1 MTTVS
6 VVIPMY
12 NSEKS
17 ILKTLESV
25 FSQTFLPSEIIV
37 VNDGSTD
44 NSNMLV
50 EEFISTNTE
59 IRIKLIN
66 KSNGGVSSA
75 RNKGI
80 ENASSEWIALLDSD
94 DEWLPNK
101 LERQVKILKENTH
114 IEFLGTNRNGEYFNK
129 VLWKKLGHLTRISP
143 KLLLVKFLFVVP
155 TIIFKKKIVDS
166 IGYFDESQKFAEE
179 GNYFIRIAQKHN
191 CYLLNES
198 LVITGGGKAHFGHSG
213 LSGNLKGM
221 ELGELKN
228 IKDALQLKIINSLE
242 YIVLVVFSLI
252 KYFRRILI
260 VKIR

>member
-1 MTTVS
+1 MKIS
-6 VVIPMY
+6 VIIPMF
-12 NSEKS
+12 NAEKT
-17 ILKTLESV
+17 IIKTLESV
-25 FSQTFLPSEIIV
+25 FFQTYLPSEIIV
-37 VNDGSTD
+37 INDGSSD
-44 NSNMLV
+44 GSKLLV
-50 EEFISTNTE
+50 EEFISTNTK
-59 IRIKLIN
+59 IKIKLVN
-66 KSNGGVSSA
+66 KPNGGVSSA
-75 RNKGI
+75 RNEGI
-80 ENASSEWIALLDSD
+80 KNSSCEWIALLDSD

-101 LERQVKILKENTH
+101 LERQVKILQKNPH

-166 IGYFDESQKFAEE
+166 IGYFDELQKFAEE

-242 YIVLVVFSLI
+242 YIILVVFSLI

-260 VKIR
+260 VKVR